1 MALRPDWRLAAG
13 LLVLAVVLAGTL
25 AVSPDRAIALAE
37 RVADN
42 PVAFGAVLVGLY
54 FIRPLFA
61 WPTTALS
68 VVVGAGYG
76 VTVGIPVALVGVALT
91 TIPTYLATRHL
102 GVGERFPR
110 VDSVGRRYFERVGP
124 LRGTVAGRLVPL
136 PADIVTCGAAVAG
149 VRLRTLLAGTVVGE
163 VPWTVAAVVVG
174 SSAERIARVGL
185 DGLGPRLAVATTVA
199 GLALLAGPAYAVLS
213 DGAVQAA
220 AVGADD
226 DR

>member
-1 MALRPDWRLAAG
+1 MTLRPDRRSAAG
-13 LLVLAVVLAGTL
+13 LLVLAVVLVGAL
-25 AVSPDRAIALAE
+25 AVSPDRAFALAE
-37 RVADN
+37 RVADD
-42 PVAFGAVLVGLY
+42 PFVLGAVLGGLY
-54 FIRPLFA
+54 LVRPLFA
-61 WPTTALS
+61 WPTTVLS
-68 VVVGAGYG
+68 LLVGAAYG
-76 VTVGIPVALVGVALT
+76 VAVGIPVALVGIALT

-102 GVGERFPR
+102 GVAERFPR
-110 VDSVGRRYFERVGP
+110 VDSVGSRYFDRAGP
-124 LRGTVAGRLVPL
+124 LRGTVAGRLVPI
-136 PADIVTCGAAVAG
+136 PADVVTCGAAVAG

-174 SSAERIARVGL
+174 SSAGRIARVGL

-213 DGAVQAA
+213 DGSVPAA